1 MTARVFLDAC
11 VLFPP
16 LVRSLILAVAEQGAF
31 QPFWSDRVLDEWRLA
46 VARQHGVEGEAGSLA
61 AQAQMARDF
70 LDAAVAPVEEVPAKE
85 APDIHLPDPADLHVV
100 GAALAAQ
107 ADTILT
113 FNMRDFPA
121 RTLAPLG
128 LQPRHPDSFLWE
140 HLSHAPE
147 RLSPVISDTLTGF
160 GIDPAAARAPLK
172 RAHLGRFAKAW
183 HEKAQ

>member
-16 LVRSLILAVAEQGAF
+16 LVRSLILAVAEQRAF

-46 VARQHGVEGEAGSLA
+46 VARQHGAEGEAGSLA

-70 LDAAVAPVEEVPAKE
+70 PDAAIAAANEP
-85 APDIHLPDPADLHVV
+85 PDIHLPDPADLHVV

-128 LQPRHPDSFLWE
+128 LQPRHPDGFLWE

-147 RLSPVISDTLTGF
+147 SLSPVIADTLSGF
-160 GIDPAAARAPLK
+160 GVVPAAARAPLK

-183 HEKAQ
+183 HEKAE